1 MKTTWMSRPKF
12 LRTLALLCAAGCLTL
27 WPAAWAGE
35 QAAPAA
41 AEPAATVSAAPPAKP
56 AKQATKAPKKAKPS
70 KPARAAKKQA
80 ASPAPVLTGSHL
92 PQRTVLRRFPETT
105 SPVEIWDRRVIERR
119 GEATLGGFL
128 ARQATFR

>member
-1 MKTTWMSRPKF
+1 MW
-12 LRTLALLCAAGCLTL
+12 G
-27 WPAAWAGE
+27 PAAWAGE

-41 AEPAATVSAAPPAKP
+41 AEPAATVNATPPAKP

-80 ASPAPVLTGSHL
+80 AAAPAPVLTGSHL